1 MDLGVSA
8 LLVARP
14 KRVVIAD
21 DDADIRVLVSI
32 AVRRAGLEVVA
43 EESDGLA
50 ALDSVRRLQP
60 DLALLDVS
68 MPALSGLQV
77 CRSVR
82 ADSSLDGVRLVLLSA
97 GAEDRARSIGLA
109 AGADDY
115 LIKPFSPKSLAT
127 ALTEMMGLTE
137 MTELTEMTGRVE

>member
-1 MDLGVSA
+1 MDLGVTA
-8 LLVARP
+8 DMIARP

-21 DDADIRVLVSI
+21 DDADIRALVSI

-43 EESDGLA
+43 QESDGVA

-60 DLALLDVS
+60 DLAILDVS
-68 MPALSGLQV
+68 MPAMSGLEV

-82 ADSSLDGVRLVLLSA
+82 AESSLDGVRLMLLSA

-115 LIKPFSPKSLAT
+115 LIKPFSPKMLAT
-127 ALTEMMGLTE
+127 ALAEMMGLTE
-137 MTELTEMTGRVE
+137 MIGHVE

>member
-1 MDLGVSA
+1 MDLGVTA
-8 LLVARP
+8 DLVARP

-43 EESDGLA
+43 EESDGVA

-60 DLALLDVS
+60 DLAILDVS
-68 MPALSGLQV
+68 MPAMSGLEV

-82 ADSSLDGVRLVLLSA
+82 ADSSLNGVWLVLLSA

-115 LIKPFSPKSLAT
+115 LIKPFSPRVLAA
-127 ALTEMMGLTE
+127 ALTEMLGLTE
-137 MTELTEMTGRVE
+137 MIGRVE